1 MTRDRISPVGAALH
15 PRIACTVTAAAALWV
30 ALLPAADAA
39 ALSVLLHDRS
49 GKPLAQAVVAL
60 EPLSGKAP
68 AKPLGSIEIGQLKRQ
83 FVPQVTAVTVGTPV
97 VFSNFD
103 TVRHHVYS
111 FSATKTFELKL
122 YAGVPNKPIVFD
134 KPGIAIVGCNIHDQM
149 AAWIVVLDTS
159 LHAVSGDN
167 GRARIDGLAPGSYRL
182 RAWHPGLPMDA
193 EWPSTTVRVDAADLD
208 QTMVLGVT
216 SNPLGAAP

>member
-1 MTRDRISPVGAALH
+1 MNRDRRSSAGAPLRLRLA
-15 PRIACTVTAAAALWV
+15 RIVKVSASLCVVATTAAN
-30 ALLPAADAA
+30 AA
-39 ALSVLLHDRS
+39 ALSVQVSDRS
-49 GKPLAQAVVAL
+49 GKPLSQAVVAL

-68 AKPLGSIEIGQLKRQ
+68 AKPLGNIEIGQLKRQ
-83 FVPQVTAVTVGTPV
+83 FVPQVMAVTTGTPV

-111 FSATKTFELKL
+111 FSSTKTFELKL

-134 KPGIAIVGCNIHDQM
+134 KPGISIVGCNIHDQM

-167 GRARIDGLAPGSYRL
+167 GRARIDGIAPGSYRL
-182 RAWHPGLPMDA
+182 RAWHPGLSLDA
-193 EWPSTTVRVDAADLD
+193 EWPSTTVRVDAADFE
-208 QTMVLGVT
+208 QSIVLGVT
-216 SNPLGAAP
+216 SNPLGVTP